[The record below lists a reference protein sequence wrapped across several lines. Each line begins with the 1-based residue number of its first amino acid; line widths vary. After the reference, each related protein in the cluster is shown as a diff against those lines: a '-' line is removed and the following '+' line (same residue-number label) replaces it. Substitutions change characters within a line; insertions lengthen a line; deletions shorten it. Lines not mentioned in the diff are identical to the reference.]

1 MKIKYY
7 PGKYLENIPLTV
19 TKHIDQYHR
28 DGSTLKIAVTGRGE
42 PDSIDLDNIREII
55 AKKLRQG
62 VPVVSYGLLEVLF
75 IFAII
80 NAFQRE
86 FSLYSI
92 YLIVMGTFLISFVA
106 YMIKSNLERYMY
118 GGFTC
123 PLGEVYFQ
131 SDEERAQ
138 FSDALGNMGKKKK
151 KTIKKQEENGDEE

>member
-7 PGKYLENIPLTV
+7 PGKYLESIPLTV

-28 DGSTLKIAVTGRGE
+28 EGSTLKIAVTGREE

-62 VPVVSYGLLEVLF
+62 VSVVSYGLLEVLF
-75 IFAII
+75 IFAVI

-92 YLIVMGTFLISFVA
+92 YLVVMGTFLISFVA
-106 YMIKSNLERYMY
+106 YMIKSNLERYMH

-123 PLGEVYFQ
+123 PLGEIYFQ

-138 FSDALGNMGKKKK
+138 FGDALGNMGRKK